1 MRRATACLVALTTWL
16 AAFAPAAHAQEA
28 RPWQAELGAG
38 VERFS
43 NQLDDW
49 QQLDFALRHRF
60 APRTLAEGTLRQ
72 TRRRGFDDSEL
83 GGGFSL
89 PLDADWTLAGAAS
102 ASPTHRVLAKAG
114 GRIDLSRA
122 LADGWVLGAGLG
134 RSLYEGEGASGTS
147 GSSIARLNVE
157 RYVAGWRFAAGI
169 LRSRL
174 DGGQN
179 DNGGLLQVD
188 RYFADERGRLGL
200 IVARGRELE
209 NDPSLGGVLSTR
221 VETLALVGAWPL
233 DPDWTLL
240 GALSSTR
247 QSDAQVRTGPRAG
260 QGVGQAYRRNGIRL
274 GVQRDF

>member
-1 MRRATACLVALTTWL
+1 MRRATACLIALTACF
-16 AAFAPAAHAQEA
+16 AACAPAAFAQEA

-83 GGGFSL
+83 GGGVSL
-89 PLDADWTLAGAAS
+89 PLDADWTLSGAAS
-102 ASPTHRVLAKAG
+102 VSPTHRVLAKAA

-122 LADGWVLGAGLG
+122 LADGWVVGGGLG
-134 RSLYEGEGASGTS
+134 RSLDEGEGASGTT
-147 GSSIARLNVE
+147 GSSIARLSVE
-157 RYVAGWRFAAGI
+157 RYVGSWRFAAGI

-174 DGGQN
+174 DGGEN
-179 DNGGLLQVD
+179 DNGGLLQLD
-188 RYFADERGRLGL
+188 HYFADERGRIGL
-200 IVARGRELE
+200 ILARGRELE

-221 VETLALVGAWPL
+221 VDTVAVVGAWPL
-233 DPDWTLL
+233 DADWTLL
-240 GALSSTR
+240 GSLSTTR
-247 QSDAQVRTGPRAG
+247 QSDAEVRTGPRAG